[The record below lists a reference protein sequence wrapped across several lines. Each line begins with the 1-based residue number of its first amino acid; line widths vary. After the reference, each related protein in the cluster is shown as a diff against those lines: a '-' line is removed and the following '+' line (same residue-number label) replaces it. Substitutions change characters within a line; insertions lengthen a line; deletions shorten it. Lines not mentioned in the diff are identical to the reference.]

1 MKSIQTALIVLTL
14 TIFISSCND
23 GGSSS
28 DGVRVFGK
36 VENPIEGEQV
46 VFSEFKDGGLL
57 PLDTPTVDMSGA
69 FEFFVS
75 AEGQS
80 FYRLNFYNRQ
90 QMNLILDGTEDEVEI
105 LLEGDNPQGE
115 VSVKGSKHT
124 QYLKQIEGMVRDQRQ
139 DIQDLNQEAI
149 QARMDNDQQTL
160 ERLTNEYYDLMRVR
174 QGELKELIWN
184 VTPSLAVFYGLEN
197 LSIEENFEF
206 YDSVAQK
213 MNAGLPEH
221 EFTKQ
226 LVAKVDGARKLAV
239 GAEAPEIEL
248 PNPDGEMI
256 SLSSLRG
263 NYVLVDF
270 WAAWCKPCRAENPNV
285 VRLYNQYKNENFEIL
300 GVSLDRT
307 KDAWVKAIEQD
318 GLPWKHVSD
327 LKYFNSE
334 AAATYQI
341 SAIPA
346 TYLIGPDGKII
357 AKGLRGA
364 TLRAKLEEIFG

>member
-1 MKSIQTALIVLTL
+1 MKSIKTTLAILTVALLAA
-14 TIFISSCND
+14 CGQE

-36 VENPIEGEQV
+36 VENPISGENV
-46 VFSEFKDGGLL
+46 IFSQFKDGGLL
-57 PLDTPTVDMSGA
+57 PLDTPEVDKSGA
-69 FEFFVS
+69 FEFYVN
-75 AEGQS
+75 AEGQN
-80 FYRLNFYNRQ
+80 FYRLNFYGKQ
-90 QMNLILDGTEDEVEI
+90 QLNVILDGTEDEVEI

-124 QYLKQIEGMVRDQRQ
+124 AYLQQLEGMVRDQRQ

-149 QARMDNDQQTL
+149 QARMDNDQATL
-160 ERLTNEYYDLMRVR
+160 ERLTSEYYDLMRVR

-197 LSIEENFEF
+197 LSIEEHFSF

-213 MNAGLPEH
+213 MNTALPEH
-221 EFTKQ
+221 PFTKQ
-226 LVAKVDGARKLAV
+226 LVAKVEGASKLAI

-248 PNPDGEMI
+248 PNPDGDVI
-256 SLSSLRG
+256 TLSSLKG

-270 WAAWCKPCRAENPNV
+270 WAAWCKPCRQENPNV
-285 VRLYNQYKNENFEIL
+285 VRLYDQYKNKNFEIL

-307 KDAWVKAIEQD
+307 REAWVKAIEQD

-364 TLRAKLEEIFG
+364 SLRAKLKEIFG